1 MKTIIIL
8 LALLMPA
15 LAGLNDP
22 PETRGTVMGAI
33 VDKLENGDIV
43 IAAVQVRSKSYLLDD
58 QFYIVITGLPKG
70 AKAYLGEYYK
80 CTGVLTG
87 EREVH
92 PGYRPYPVFKY
103 VAP

>member
-1 MKTIIIL
+1 MKPLLIL

-22 PETRGTVMGAI
+22 PEARGTIMGAI
-33 VDKLENGDIV
+33 VDKLENGDIL
-43 IAAVQVRSKSYLLDD
+43 IAAVKVRSKSYLLDD

-70 AKAYLGEYYK
+70 TKAYLGEYYK
-80 CTGVLTG
+80 CTGVPAG

-92 PGYRPYPVFKY
+92 SGYRPYPVFKY

>member
-33 VDKLENGDIV
+33 VAKLENGDIL

-58 QFYIVITGLPKG
+58 QFYIVITGLPK
-70 AKAYLGEYYK
+70 
-80 CTGVLTG
+80 CTGVLAG